1 MWQHHGALGENDSSA
16 ITATFSKK
24 GEAGLM
30 DNRKRYEGI
39 CPKCGKTM
47 YICKSIAMI
56 EGINTGTGNCPQCG
70 LFLHMK
76 FNQEE
81 QRMDL
86 EPFEDYA
93 KRQQA
98 RTEVAKTTP

>member
-1 MWQHHGALGENDSSA
+1 
-16 ITATFSKK
+16 
-24 GEAGLM
+24 
-30 DNRKRYEGI
+30 
-39 CPKCGKTM
+39 
-47 YICKSIAMI
+47 
-56 EGINTGTGNCPQCG
+56 
-70 LFLHMK
+70 MK

-98 RTEVAKTTP
+98 RTEVAK